1 MKLTEKQLLTIDQLI
16 EDTPI
21 RVQQDVDGYSDNIEG
36 TLSDA
41 AERVR
46 EYLTTLDE
54 EVVDA
59 N

>member
-21 RVQQDVDGYSDNIEG
+21 CIQQDADGYSDNVEG
-36 TLSDA
+36 TLQDA

-46 EYLTTLDE
+46 EYLMTLDT
-54 EVVDA
+54 EVIDA
-59 N
+59 Y